1 MTEVKTVKS
10 NRHQSHYAPVQRQT
24 PPARRKKPLGPAVI
38 VSLVIVGILLV
49 VAIAGGTYINH
60 LLNLVDRNP
69 VTGDPNLHESDLVD
83 PYETFDEPD
92 NSEAISDAVDEY
104 KEVGKIDI
112 PQSRDV
118 YNILLIGADRRDGES
133 RGRSDAMLIL
143 SINQKTETIHL
154 TSLMRAMYV
163 AIPGKDWSMLN
174 HSYAWGGPDLL
185 LKTIENNFR
194 IQIDDYMIIDFSGFT
209 QAIDR
214 VGGISID
221 LTAAEAT
228 YINYELGTTRFVAG
242 NNTLDGAAALSY
254 ARIRKLD
261 SDFKRTGRQ
270 RVVIEALLQKSRS
283 LNAIQL
289 TGLAQDLLPLV
300 STNLSQGEMLQMVSD
315 MLYARNF
322 PVKQLML
329 PLEEHREMIY
339 VRKMEM
345 YRIDFTKTVQTLH
358 SFIYGE

>member
-10 NRHQSHYAPVQRQT
+10 NRHQSHYAPVQRQNT
-24 PPARRKKPLGPAVI
+24 PARRKKPLGPAVI

-194 IQIDDYMIIDFSGFT
+194 IKIDDYMIVDFSGFT
-209 QAIDR
+209 KAIDR
-214 VGGISID
+214 VGGISVK
-221 LTAAEAT
+221 LSEAEA
-228 YINYELGTTRFVAG
+228 NYLNKQFGGSNFVAG
-242 NNTLDGAAALSY
+242 SNALDGKSALAY

-270 RVVIEALLQKSRS
+270 REVIEALLQKSRS

-289 TGLAQDLLPLV
+289 TGLAKDLLPLV
-300 STNLSQGEMLQMVSD
+300 STNLSQGEMLQLVSD

-345 YRIDFTKTVQTLH
+345 YRIDFAKTVQTLH

>member
-1 MTEVKTVKS
+1 
-10 NRHQSHYAPVQRQT
+10 
-24 PPARRKKPLGPAVI
+24 
-38 VSLVIVGILLV
+38 
-49 VAIAGGTYINH
+49 
-60 LLNLVDRNP
+60 
-69 VTGDPNLHESDLVD
+69 
-83 PYETFDEPD
+83 
-92 NSEAISDAVDEY
+92 
-104 KEVGKIDI
+104 
-112 PQSRDV
+112 
-118 YNILLIGADRRDGES
+118 
-133 RGRSDAMLIL
+133 
-143 SINQKTETIHL
+143 
-154 TSLMRAMYV
+154 
-163 AIPGKDWSMLN
+163 
-174 HSYAWGGPDLL
+174 
-185 LKTIENNFR
+185 
-194 IQIDDYMIIDFSGFT
+194 
-209 QAIDR
+209 
-214 VGGISID
+214 
-221 LTAAEAT
+221 
-228 YINYELGTTRFVAG
+228 VAG

-270 RVVIEALLQKSRS
+270 REVIEALLQKSRS

-300 STNLSQGEMLQMVSD
+300 STNLSQGEMLQLVSD